1 MQNQMMKITADT
13 KDMDAA
19 LLELELYVDCFSAQ
33 ARDVLSQIL
42 NLPVELATIEPPNT
56 VGTLAT
62 YRVKPSQWFLDLLT
76 ACRAGDFNW
85 IIQNG
90 GINHDFLQKT

>member
-1 MQNQMMKITADT
+1 MQKQMMKITADT

-19 LLELELYVDCFSAQ
+19 ILELKLYVERFSTE
-33 ARDVLSQIL
+33 ARDVLSDL
-42 NLPVELATIEPPNT
+42 VNLPMEMATIEHATT
-56 VGTLAT
+56 VGALAT
-62 YRVKPSQWFLDLLT
+62 YRVKPNQWFLDLLT
-76 ACRAGDFNW
+76 ACRTGDFNW